1 MSDNKYKIF
10 RNFMVNELGISRE
23 DIREW
28 TMQAAK
34 ETVEKEL
41 RGVNVNKLTYDI
53 LKSSVMTSYGYGGL
67 QKEVISEAI
76 RKTIAEKLEISI
88 RMREDRDAAEKT

>member
-23 DIREW
+23 DIKEW
-28 TMQAAK
+28 TMQAVK

-41 RGVNVNKLTYDI
+41 RGI
-53 LKSSVMTSYGYGGL
+53 
-67 QKEVISEAI
+67 
-76 RKTIAEKLEISI
+76 EISKLVTATAVQI
-88 RMREDRDAAEKT
+88 INSNRYLYGFDKDVIAQAVYEIIKNKIVIDIKEL

>member
-10 RNFMVNELGISRE
+10 RNFMANELGISRE

-28 TMQAAK
+28 TMQAVK

-41 RGVNVNKLTYDI
+41 RGIDVRKLAYDI
-53 LKSSVMTSYGYGGL
+53 LQNSVKASYGYGGL
-67 QKEVISEAI
+67 QKEAVSEAI
-76 RKTIAEKLEISI
+76 HKTIKEKLEISI
-88 RMREDRDAAEKT
+88 RMREDNNATEKA

>member
-28 TMQAAK
+28 TMQAVR

-41 RGVNVNKLTYDI
+41 RGIEVGKMAYDI
-53 LKSSVMTSYGYGGL
+53 LRNSMRDSHSYGGL
-67 QKEVISEAI
+67 QREAVSEALH
-76 RKTIAEKLEISI
+76 KTIAERLEISI
-88 RMREDRDAAEKT
+88 RIKEDRNAAETA